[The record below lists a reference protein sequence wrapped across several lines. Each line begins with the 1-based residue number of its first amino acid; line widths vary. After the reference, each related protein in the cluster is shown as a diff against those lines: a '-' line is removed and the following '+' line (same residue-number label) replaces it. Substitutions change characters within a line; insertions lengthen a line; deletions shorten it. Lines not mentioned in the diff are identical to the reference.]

1 MGPTVLVIGASGS
14 MGSLVMKEFIN
25 HRSSF
30 GRVGVLTDPAKES
43 KFAQL
48 KEQGFDVILG
58 SYTDPASYE
67 GKRRTHHASKS
78 HMLISAQVSRWSY
91 RSLEMRSWEI
101 SLQ

>member
-1 MGPTVLVIGASGS
+1 LKFKAKVNSICKETPSGFEKVTMGPTVLVIGASGS

-67 GKRRTHHASKS
+67 GK
-78 HMLISAQVSRWSY
+78 
-91 RSLEMRSWEI
+91 
-101 SLQ
+101 